1 MLKERDLTVSEISE
15 AFDMST
21 PSISYHLDL
30 LKHAQL
36 VSARKN
42 GQFVTYSLETTVL
55 DESLGWLLESNSGT
69 GANALEYSRGN
80 RRMVHEND
88 RNVTVT
94 AGCSWDHHTLPHR
107 VLTGSQIAQKPAKDR
122 SHEQDSADLGSS
134 IRRFFS
140 MRFLRF
146 NSSSHWVTKSLPHE

>member
-1 MLKERDLTVSEISE
+1 MNLLFKALRDPTRRRILEMLKERDLTVGEIAE

-55 DESLGWLLESNSGT
+55 DESLGWLL
-69 GANALEYSRGN
+69 
-80 RRMVHEND
+80 
-88 RNVTVT
+88 
-94 AGCSWDHHTLPHR
+94 
-107 VLTGSQIAQKPAKDR
+107 
-122 SHEQDSADLGSS
+122 DLIKKKKG
-134 IRRFFS
+134 
-140 MRFLRF
+140 
-146 NSSSHWVTKSLPHE
+146 K